1 MDSMNNTC
9 ACRTDSLG
17 KGASKLDQLKLAL
30 TWDRVDVAEEKIF
43 TPNTD
48 WPVSQEIHRLFVR

>member
-1 MDSMNNTC
+1 MDSMNSTC